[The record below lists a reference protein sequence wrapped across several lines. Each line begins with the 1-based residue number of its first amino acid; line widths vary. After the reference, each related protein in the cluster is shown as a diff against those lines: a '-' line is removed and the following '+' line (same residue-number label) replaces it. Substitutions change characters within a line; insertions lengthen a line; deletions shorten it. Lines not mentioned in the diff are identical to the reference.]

1 MNRRELLLA
10 AGTVVVVAA
19 TLKAE
24 QAKAK
29 TGTVDTVDTVEA
41 EVAGAPVKRWA
52 DLAEILRP
60 ELIETEQLPLRLVR
74 AVSDPSVPLFWRME
88 TEAAAGTL
96 SSRVLKKGDSFILD
110 FGGHRTG
117 NLSFSLQ
124 TEGREP
130 DAPARLRFIFG
141 EVPTDVAEP
150 LYPYKGALSSSWLP
164 DEIINIDYL
173 PQNVRLPR
181 RYAFRYVKVEVI
193 DTSPD
198 FGVRFE
204 DIKAHALTS
213 AVTLPAPLPVGV
225 PEDLRRIDEVAMAT
239 LRDCMQTCF
248 EDGPRR
254 DQRLW
259 VGDLRLQ
266 AATNYVTFNQVQLV
280 KRCLYLFAAFPRN
293 DGLVAACVYEKPQ
306 ARYGG
311 THIVDYSALFNV
323 ALLDY
328 VVATGDQETGRDLF
342 PVAKR
347 QLEILS
353 THVNSD
359 GLYVDPGNVWIFV
372 DWAPTL
378 HKAAAIQG
386 ILLYAYKQTLKLAE
400 RLGTVHEVTGYSALI
415 KKMTIAARNNF
426 FDGRRGICT
435 SGPDVQVSWAS
446 QAWMTIAG
454 VLTPREAS
462 AALLHAMETPDAVK
476 PLTPYLYH
484 YVAEALIDCGLKAKA
499 IELVS
504 RYWGG
509 MVRAGADTFWEVYD
523 PENPLVSPFGDRHIN
538 SYCHAWSCG
547 PSYLLRG
554 RGLNS

>member
-1 MNRRELLLA
+1 MNRRDVLLA
-10 AGTVVVVAA
+10 AGTVVAVAA
-19 TLKAE
+19 TLKTDLVAAQSGSME
-24 QAKAK
+24 PA
-29 TGTVDTVDTVEA
+29 
-41 EVAGAPVKRWA
+41 VAGAPVKRWA
-52 DLAEILRP
+52 DLAESLRP
-60 ELIETEQLPLRLVR
+60 ELIETEQLPIRLVR
-74 AVSDPSVPLFWRME
+74 AVSDPSLPLLWRME
-88 TEAAAGTL
+88 TDAQAGEL
-96 SSRVLKKGDSFILD
+96 GSRVLKKGDSFILD

-117 NLSFSLQ
+117 NFSFTLQ

-141 EVPTDVAEP
+141 EVPSDVAEV
-150 LYPYKGALSSSWLP
+150 LYPYRGMLSSSWLP
-164 DEIINIDYL
+164 DEIINVDYL
-173 PQNVRLPR
+173 PQHVRLPR
-181 RYAFRYVKVEVI
+181 RYAFRYVKVEVV
-193 DTSPD
+193 DTSSG

-204 DIKAHALTS
+204 DVKAHALTS
-213 AVTLPAPLPVGV
+213 AAALPAPLPTRW
-225 PEDLRRIDEVAMAT
+225 PEDIRRIDEVAVAT

-266 AATNYVTFNQVQLV
+266 AATNYVTFNQTNLV

-311 THIVDYSALFNV
+311 IHIVDYAALYNV

-328 VVATGDQETGRDLF
+328 VTATGDEATGRDLF

-353 THVNSD
+353 THINSD
-359 GLYVDPGNVWIFV
+359 GLFVDPGNVWIFV

-386 ILLYAYKQTLKLAE
+386 IMIYAYQQTLKLAE
-400 RLGTVHEVTGYSALI
+400 RLGLAQQVRDYPARI
-415 KKMTIAARNNF
+415 KTMTAAARRTF
-426 FDGRRGICT
+426 FNSQRGICT
-435 SGPDVQVSWAS
+435 SGPAGQVSWAS
-446 QAWMTIAG
+446 QAWLTIAG
-454 VLTPREAS
+454 VLTHKEAS
-462 AALLHAMETPDAVK
+462 NALQRTVAIPGAVK

-484 YVAEALIDCGLKAKA
+484 YVAEALIDCGLKAQA
-499 IELVS
+499 LDLVR

-509 MVRAGADTFWEVYD
+509 MVRAGADTFWEAYD
-523 PENPLVSPFGDRHIN
+523 PENPLVSPYGDRHIN

-547 PSYLLRG
+547 PSYLFRG
-554 RGLNS
+554 RGLGGGIG